1 MASRQALKA
10 LELCLNYNIKISE
23 DMAEKLSSTDMEG
36 EEKIRVLNKIAE
48 VAYQQGIILR
58 GTFINAIVS

>member
-48 VAYQQGIILR
+48 VAYQQGI
-58 GTFINAIVS
+58 F